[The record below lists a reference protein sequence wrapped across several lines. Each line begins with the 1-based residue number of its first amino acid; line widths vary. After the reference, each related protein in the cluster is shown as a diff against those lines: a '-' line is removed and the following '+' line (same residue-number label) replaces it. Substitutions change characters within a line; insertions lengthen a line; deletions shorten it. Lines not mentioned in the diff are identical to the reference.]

1 MVWVAMLFGFKA
13 APLLMGRLSAALGR
27 LLQSM
32 VQPNELVMQIYIDDL
47 LIAMRGRPEERC
59 KLLSMFLY
67 TMRALGIMIS
77 LEKGRGTRVT
87 WIGTQFVFET
97 RKPENGRRIT
107 VGLPFK
113 MCKEVYDTL
122 VEWTGKGMIALKEL
136 RAITGRLH
144 RGWQAS
150 SPGWTTSVFYAVIT
164 DAMHDIETGQELKRA
179 KGRDGD
185 QRPKVGLV
193 AVKRLGAALN
203 WLIAMLDTN
212 GFKLQAR
219 IMWLKEK
226 PAEWGIISDASP
238 MGLGAILWKKDAETG
253 RIQIIEAYEAPFTPE
268 EAQWLK
274 VDHGQL
280 SWQCARRTPSCER

>member
-1 MVWVAMLFGFKA
+1 
-13 APLLMGRLSAALGR
+13 
-27 LLQSM
+27 
-32 VQPNELVMQIYIDDL
+32 MQIYIDDL

-150 SPGWTTSVFYAVIT
+150 SPGC
-164 DAMHDIETGQELKRA
+164 
-179 KGRDGD
+179 DGP
-185 QRPKVGLV
+185 R
-193 AVKRLGAALN
+193 
-203 WLIAMLDTN
+203 
-212 GFKLQAR
+212 
-219 IMWLKEK
+219 
-226 PAEWGIISDASP
+226 
-238 MGLGAILWKKDAETG
+238 
-253 RIQIIEAYEAPFTPE
+253 
-268 EAQWLK
+268 
-274 VDHGQL
+274 
-280 SWQCARRTPSCER
+280 QCSMRSSRTPCTTLRRARSLNEQKVATVIRGQRWGLWQ

>member
-1 MVWVAMLFGFKA
+1 
-13 APLLMGRLSAALGR
+13 
-27 LLQSM
+27 
-32 VQPNELVMQIYIDDL
+32 
-47 LIAMRGRPEERC
+47 
-59 KLLSMFLY
+59 
-67 TMRALGIMIS
+67 
-77 LEKGRGTRVT
+77 
-87 WIGTQFVFET
+87 
-97 RKPENGRRIT
+97 
-107 VGLPFK
+107 